1 MTYLKQLLKKIIC
14 RAKHFS
20 LYAVYW
26 LGTHILFLYTCIT
39 KIGLY
44 AKKNRSRKCGRK
56 TLSKS
61 VYVATA
67 TNYLITSQLK
77 IQIILVVYQSA
88 YGHKLSSKGG
98 KKHKNKTKS
107 MNAEKVNNKISD

>member
-1 MTYLKQLLKKIIC
+1 MTYFKQLLKKIIC

-26 LGTHILFLYTCIT
+26 LRTHILFLYVT

-44 AKKNRSRKCGRK
+44 AKKNRSRKCGMK

-61 VYVATA
+61 VYVAAA